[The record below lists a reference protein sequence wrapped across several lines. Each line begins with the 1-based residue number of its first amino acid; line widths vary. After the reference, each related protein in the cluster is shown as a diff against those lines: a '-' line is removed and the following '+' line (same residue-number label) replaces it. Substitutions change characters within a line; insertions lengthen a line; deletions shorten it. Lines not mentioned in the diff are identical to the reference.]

1 VGYGFKGSFGRT
13 TALALVLTVSA
24 VGLSAC
30 GKEKKA
36 EAKGKKPVAAQTVSV
51 APVAVLPLPRVVNA
65 SGTISAW
72 EEVPVGAETGGLTA
86 VAVNAEEGQF
96 VRQGQVLVALN
107 DTLLRAQL
115 RQQEAAVTSAR
126 ATLAEAEA
134 SLRRSREL
142 QAKGFLSAS
151 SLDTATAK
159 QATAAAQLA
168 SAQAAQGETAARLAQ
183 ASIRAPVSGLIVRR
197 SVTKGQIVS
206 AGSEL
211 FRIVRDG
218 RLELDAEIPETDLGV
233 VKAGMPARI
242 ASEQV
247 GQADGRVRLVTSEV
261 DTQTRLGV
269 ARIALSSMGAFRPG
283 MFARAQIQAGD
294 QASPVVPS
302 ASILYRQNQAGVFL
316 IDAQHKT
323 QFRKVAVLA
332 RTGEVTAVD
341 GVQAGER
348 VIVQGAG
355 FLGDGDAVR
364 VSGELPAPTLPAQS
378 AAKR

>member
-1 VGYGFKGSFGRT
+1 MGYGFKGSFGRT

-24 VGLSAC
+24 AGLSAC
-30 GKEKKA
+30 GKDKKA
-36 EAKGKKPVAAQTVSV
+36 EAKAKKPVAAQTVSV
-51 APVAVLPLPRVVNA
+51 APVAVLPLPRVINA

-86 VAVNAEEGQF
+86 TAVNAEEGQF

-115 RQQEAAVTSAR
+115 RQQEASVTSAR

-134 SLRRSREL
+134 SLKRSREL
-142 QAKGFLSAS
+142 LAKGFLSQA
-151 SLDTATAK
+151 SLDTATAR
-159 QATAAAQLA
+159 QATAAAQV
-168 SAQAAQGETAARLAQ
+168 AAAEAARGETAARVAQ

-218 RLELDAEIPETDLGV
+218 RMELDAELPETDLGV
-233 VKAGMPARI
+233 VKAGMPASI
-242 ASEQV
+242 TSEQV
-247 GQADGRVRLVTSEV
+247 GQADGAVRIVTSEV
-261 DTQTRLGV
+261 DPQTRLGV
-269 ARIALSSMGAFRPG
+269 ARIALTSMGAFRPG
-283 MFARAQIQAGD
+283 MFARAQIRAGD

-302 ASILYRQNQAGVFL
+302 AAILYRQNQPGVFL
-316 IDAQHKT
+316 VDADRKA
-323 QFRKVAVLA
+323 QFRKIGILA
-332 RTGEVTAVD
+332 RTGDITAVS
-341 GVQAGER
+341 GVSAGEE
-348 VIVQGAG
+348 IVVDGAG
-355 FLGDGDAVR
+355 FLGDGDSVR
-364 VSGELPAPTLPAQS
+364 VAVHKPAPALP

>member
-1 VGYGFKGSFGRT
+1 MGNGFKGSFSRT
-13 TALALVLTVSA
+13 TALALILTVSA

-30 GKEKKA
+30 GKDKKA
-36 EAKGKKPVAAQTVSV
+36 EAKAKKPVAAQTVSV

-86 VAVNAEEGQF
+86 TAVNAEEGQF

-115 RQQEAAVTSAR
+115 RQQEASVTSAR

-134 SLRRSREL
+134 SLKRSREL
-142 QAKGFLSAS
+142 LAKGFLSQA
-151 SLDTATAK
+151 SLDTATAR
-159 QATAAAQLA
+159 QATAAAQV
-168 SAQAAQGETAARLAQ
+168 AAAEAARGETVARVAQ

-197 SVTKGQIVS
+197 TVTKGQIVS

-233 VKAGMPARI
+233 VKAGMPASI
-242 ASEQV
+242 TSEQV
-247 GQADGRVRLVTSEV
+247 GQAEGRVRLVTSEV
-261 DTQTRLGV
+261 DAQTRLGV
-269 ARIALSSMGAFRPG
+269 ARIALTAMGSFRPG

-302 ASILYRQNQAGVFL
+302 AAILYRQNQPGVFMV
-316 IDAQHKT
+316 DANRKA
-323 QFRKVAVLA
+323 QFRKVAIVA
-332 RTGEVTAVD
+332 RTGDITAVSGVTAGEEVVVD
-341 GVQAGER
+341 
-348 VIVQGAG
+348 GAG
-355 FLGDGDAVR
+355 FLGDGDAVSVAVR
-364 VSGELPAPTLPAQS
+364 KPAPSLQ

>member
-24 VGLSAC
+24 AGLSAC
-30 GKEKKA
+30 GKDEKAQAKA
-36 EAKGKKPVAAQTVSV
+36 KKPVAAQTVSV
-51 APVAVLPLPRVVNA
+51 APVAVLPLPRVINA

-86 VAVNAEEGQF
+86 TAVNAEEGQF

-115 RQQEAAVTSAR
+115 RQQDASVTSAR

-134 SLRRSREL
+134 SLKRSREL
-142 QAKGFLSAS
+142 LAKGFLSQA
-151 SLDTATAK
+151 SLDTATAR
-159 QATAAAQLA
+159 QATAAAQV
-168 SAQAAQGETAARLAQ
+168 AAAEAARGETAARVAQ

-218 RLELDAEIPETDLGV
+218 RMELDAELPETDLGV
-233 VKAGMPARI
+233 VKAGMPASI
-242 ASEQV
+242 TSEQV
-247 GQADGRVRLVTSEV
+247 GQADGAVRIVTSEV
-261 DTQTRLGV
+261 DPQTRLGV
-269 ARIALSSMGAFRPG
+269 ARIALTSMGAFRPG

-302 ASILYRQNQAGVFL
+302 AAILYRQNQPGVFMV
-316 IDAQHKT
+316 DANKKA
-323 QFRKVAVLA
+323 QFRKIGVVA
-332 RTGEVTAVD
+332 RTGEITAVS
-341 GVQAGER
+341 GVSAGEE
-348 VIVQGAG
+348 VVVQGAG

-364 VSGELPAPTLPAQS
+364 VAARLPAPALS

>member
-1 VGYGFKGSFGRT
+1 VGYGFKGSIGRT
-13 TALALVLTVSA
+13 TALALVLTVA
-24 VGLSAC
+24 AAGLSAC
-30 GKEKKA
+30 GKDKKA

-51 APVAVLPLPRVVNA
+51 APVAVLPLPRVINA

-86 VAVNAEEGQF
+86 TAVNAEEGQF

-115 RQQEAAVTSAR
+115 RQQEASVTSAR

-134 SLRRSREL
+134 SLKRSREL
-142 QAKGFLSAS
+142 LAKGFLSQA
-151 SLDTATAK
+151 SLDTATAR
-159 QATAAAQLA
+159 QATAAAQV
-168 SAQAAQGETAARLAQ
+168 AAAEAARGETAARVAQ

-218 RLELDAEIPETDLGV
+218 RMELDAELPETDLGV
-233 VKAGMPARI
+233 VKAGMPASI
-242 ASEQV
+242 TSEQV
-247 GQADGRVRLVTSEV
+247 GRADGAVRIVTSEV
-261 DTQTRLGV
+261 DPQTRLGV
-269 ARIALSSMGAFRPG
+269 ARIALTSMGAFRPG

-302 ASILYRQNQAGVFL
+302 ASILYRQNQPGVFMV
-316 IDAQHKT
+316 DANRKA
-323 QFRKVAVLA
+323 QFRKVGIVA
-332 RTGEVTAVD
+332 RTGDITAVS
-341 GVQAGER
+341 GVSAGEE
-348 VIVQGAG
+348 VVVDGAG

-364 VSGELPAPTLPAQS
+364 VAVHKPAPTLS

>member
-1 VGYGFKGSFGRT
+1 MGYGFKGSFGRT

-24 VGLSAC
+24 AGLAGC
-30 GKEKKA
+30 GKDKKA
-36 EAKGKKPVAAQTVSV
+36 EAKAKKPVAAQTVSV
-51 APVAVLPLPRVVNA
+51 APVAVLPLPRVINA

-86 VAVNAEEGQF
+86 TAVNAEEGQF

-115 RQQEAAVTSAR
+115 RQQEASVTSAR

-134 SLRRSREL
+134 SLKRSREL
-142 QAKGFLSAS
+142 LAKGFLSQA
-151 SLDTATAK
+151 SLDTATAR
-159 QATAAAQLA
+159 QATAAAQV
-168 SAQAAQGETAARLAQ
+168 AAAEAARGETAARVAQ

-218 RLELDAEIPETDLGV
+218 RMELDAELPETDLGL
-233 VKAGMPARI
+233 VKAGMPAVI
-242 ASEQV
+242 TSEQI
-247 GQADGRVRLVTSEV
+247 GQADGAVRLVTSEV
-261 DTQTRLGV
+261 DPQTRLGV
-269 ARIALSSMGAFRPG
+269 ARIALTAMGAFRPG

-302 ASILYRQNQAGVFL
+302 AAILYRQNQPGVFMV
-316 IDAQHKT
+316 DRNRKA
-323 QFRKVAVLA
+323 QFRKVAIVA
-332 RTGEVTAVD
+332 RSGEVTAVT
-341 GVQAGER
+341 GVSAGEE
-348 VIVQGAG
+348 VVVQGAG

-364 VSGELPAPTLPAQS
+364 VAVHQAAPTLS

>member
-1 VGYGFKGSFGRT
+1 MGYGFKGSFGRT

-24 VGLSAC
+24 AGLSAC
-30 GKEKKA
+30 GKDKNA
-36 EAKGKKPVAAQTVSV
+36 QAKDKKPVAAQTVSV
-51 APVAVLPLPRVVNA
+51 APVAVLPLPRVINA

-86 VAVNAEEGQF
+86 TAVNAEEGQF

-115 RQQEAAVTSAR
+115 RQQEASVTSAR

-134 SLRRSREL
+134 SLKRSREL
-142 QAKGFLSAS
+142 LAKGFLSQA
-151 SLDTATAK
+151 SLDTATAR
-159 QATAAAQLA
+159 QATAAAQV
-168 SAQAAQGETAARLAQ
+168 AAAEAARGETAARVAQ

-218 RLELDAEIPETDLGV
+218 RMELDAELPETDLGV
-233 VKAGMPARI
+233 VKAGMPASVT
-242 ASEQV
+242 SEQV
-247 GQADGRVRLVTSEV
+247 GQADGAVRIVTSEV
-261 DTQTRLGV
+261 DPQTRLGV
-269 ARIALSSMGAFRPG
+269 ARIALTSMGAFRPG
-283 MFARAQIQAGD
+283 MFARAQIKAGD

-302 ASILYRQNQAGVFL
+302 AAILYRQNQPGVFMV
-316 IDAQHKT
+316 DRNRKA
-323 QFRKVAVLA
+323 QFRKIGIVA
-332 RTGEVTAVD
+332 RTGDITAVS
-341 GVQAGER
+341 GVSAGEE
-348 VIVQGAG
+348 VVVDGAG

-364 VSGELPAPTLPAQS
+364 VTVHKPAPTLS
-378 AAKR
+378 SAKR

>member
-1 VGYGFKGSFGRT
+1 MGYGFKGSFGRT

-24 VGLSAC
+24 AGLAAC
-30 GKEKKA
+30 GKDKKA
-36 EAKGKKPVAAQTVSV
+36 EAKAKKPIAAQTVSV
-51 APVAVLPLPRVVNA
+51 SPVAVLPLPRVINA

-86 VAVNAEEGQF
+86 TAVNAEEGQF

-115 RQQEAAVTSAR
+115 RQQDASVTSAR

-134 SLRRSREL
+134 SLKRSREL
-142 QAKGFLSAS
+142 LAKGFLSQA
-151 SLDTATAK
+151 SLDTATAR
-159 QATAAAQLA
+159 QATAAAQV
-168 SAQAAQGETAARLAQ
+168 AAAEAARGETAARVAQ

-218 RLELDAEIPETDLGV
+218 RMELDAELPETDLGL
-233 VKAGMPARI
+233 VKAGMPAI
-242 ASEQV
+242 ITSEQV
-247 GQADGRVRLVTSEV
+247 GKADGAVRIVTSEV
-261 DTQTRLGV
+261 DPQTRLGV
-269 ARIALSSMGAFRPG
+269 ARIALTAMGAFRPG

-302 ASILYRQNQAGVFL
+302 AAILYRQNQPGVFMV
-316 IDAQHKT
+316 DRNRKA
-323 QFRKVAVLA
+323 QFRKVAIVA
-332 RTGEVTAVD
+332 RTGDVTAVT
-341 GVQAGER
+341 GVAAGEE
-348 VIVQGAG
+348 VVVQGAG

-364 VSGELPAPTLPAQS
+364 VAVHQPAPTLS

>member
-1 VGYGFKGSFGRT
+1 MGYGFKGSFGRT
-13 TALALVLTVSA
+13 TALALVLTVCA
-24 VGLSAC
+24 AGLSAC
-30 GKEKKA
+30 DKDKKA
-36 EAKGKKPVAAQTVSV
+36 EAKSKKPVASQTVSV
-51 APVAVLPLPRVVNA
+51 APVAVLPLPRVINA

-96 VRQGQVLVALN
+96 IRQGQVLVQLN

-115 RQQEAAVTSAR
+115 RQQEAAVASAR

-168 SAQAAQGETAARLAQ
+168 SAQAAQGETAARVAQ

-218 RLELDAEIPETDLGV
+218 RMELDAELPETDLGV
-233 VKAGMPARI
+233 VKAGMLARI
-242 ASEQV
+242 TSEQV
-247 GQADGRVRLVTSEV
+247 GQADGRVRIVTSEV

-302 ASILYRQNQAGVFL
+302 AAILYRQNQPGVFTL
-316 IDAQHKT
+316 DTGAKAR
-323 QFRKVAVLA
+323 FRKVAVLA
-332 RTGEVTAVD
+332 RTGDVTAVA
-341 GVQAGER
+341 GLAAGEQ
-348 VIVQGAG
+348 VVVQGAG
-355 FLGDGDAVR
+355 FLGEGDAVR
-364 VSGELPAPTLPAQS
+364 VSSRLPAPTLPAV
-378 AAKR
+378 KR

>member
-1 VGYGFKGSFGRT
+1 MGYGFKGSFGRT

-24 VGLSAC
+24 AGLAAC
-30 GKEKKA
+30 GKDKKA
-36 EAKGKKPVAAQTVSV
+36 EAKAKKPIAAQTVSV
-51 APVAVLPLPRVVNA
+51 SPVAVLPLPRVINA

-86 VAVNAEEGQF
+86 TAVNAEEGQF

-115 RQQEAAVTSAR
+115 RQQDASVTSAR

-134 SLRRSREL
+134 SLKRSREL
-142 QAKGFLSAS
+142 LAKGFLSQA
-151 SLDTATAK
+151 SLDTATAR
-159 QATAAAQLA
+159 QATAAAQV
-168 SAQAAQGETAARLAQ
+168 AAAEAARGETAARVAQ

-206 AGSEL
+206 AGNEL

-218 RLELDAEIPETDLGV
+218 RMELDAELPETDLGL
-233 VKAGMPARI
+233 VKAGMPAVI
-242 ASEQV
+242 TSEQV
-247 GQADGRVRLVTSEV
+247 GKADGAVRIVTSEV
-261 DTQTRLGV
+261 DPQTRLGV
-269 ARIALSSMGAFRPG
+269 ARIALTAMGAFRPG

-302 ASILYRQNQAGVFL
+302 AAILYRQNQPGVFMV
-316 IDAQHKT
+316 DRNRKA
-323 QFRKVAVLA
+323 QFRKVAIVA
-332 RTGEVTAVD
+332 RTGDVTAVI
-341 GVQAGER
+341 GVAAGEE
-348 VIVQGAG
+348 VVVQGAG

-364 VSGELPAPTLPAQS
+364 VAVHQPAPTLS

>member
-1 VGYGFKGSFGRT
+1 VGNGFKGSFSRT
-13 TALALVLTVSA
+13 TALALILTVSA

-30 GKEKKA
+30 GKDKKA
-36 EAKGKKPVAAQTVSV
+36 EAKAKKPVAAQTVSV

-86 VAVNAEEGQF
+86 TAVNAEEGQF

-115 RQQEAAVTSAR
+115 RQQEASVTSAR

-134 SLRRSREL
+134 SLKRSREL
-142 QAKGFLSAS
+142 LAKGFLSQA
-151 SLDTATAK
+151 SLDTATAR
-159 QATAAAQLA
+159 QATAAAQV
-168 SAQAAQGETAARLAQ
+168 AAAEAARGETVARVAQ

-197 SVTKGQIVS
+197 TVTKGQIVS

-233 VKAGMPARI
+233 VKAGMPASI
-242 ASEQV
+242 TSEQV
-247 GQADGRVRLVTSEV
+247 GQAEGRVRLVTSEV
-261 DTQTRLGV
+261 DAQTRLGV
-269 ARIALSSMGAFRPG
+269 ARIALTAMGSFRPG

-302 ASILYRQNQAGVFL
+302 AAILYRQNQPGVFMV
-316 IDAQHKT
+316 DANRKA
-323 QFRKVAVLA
+323 QFRKVAIVA
-332 RTGEVTAVD
+332 RTGDITAVSGVTAGEEVVVD
-341 GVQAGER
+341 
-348 VIVQGAG
+348 GAG
-355 FLGDGDAVR
+355 FLGDGDAVSVAVR
-364 VSGELPAPTLPAQS
+364 KPAPSLQ

>member
-1 VGYGFKGSFGRT
+1 MGYGFKGSFGRT

-24 VGLSAC
+24 AGLAAC
-30 GKEKKA
+30 GKDKKA
-36 EAKGKKPVAAQTVSV
+36 EAKAKKPIAAQTVSV
-51 APVAVLPLPRVVNA
+51 SPVAVLPLPRVINA

-86 VAVNAEEGQF
+86 TAVNAEEGQF

-115 RQQEAAVTSAR
+115 RQQDASVTSAR

-134 SLRRSREL
+134 SLKRSREL
-142 QAKGFLSAS
+142 LAKGFLSQA
-151 SLDTATAK
+151 SLDTATAR
-159 QATAAAQLA
+159 QATAAAQV
-168 SAQAAQGETAARLAQ
+168 AAAEAARGETAARVAQ

-218 RLELDAEIPETDLGV
+218 RMELDAELPETDLGL
-233 VKAGMPARI
+233 VKAGMPAVI
-242 ASEQV
+242 TSEQV
-247 GQADGRVRLVTSEV
+247 GKADGAVRIVTSEV
-261 DTQTRLGV
+261 DPQTRLGV
-269 ARIALSSMGAFRPG
+269 ARIALTAMGAFRPG

-302 ASILYRQNQAGVFL
+302 AAILYRQNQPGVFMV
-316 IDAQHKT
+316 DRNRKA
-323 QFRKVAVLA
+323 QFRKVAIVA
-332 RTGEVTAVD
+332 RTGDVTAVT
-341 GVQAGER
+341 GVAAGEE
-348 VIVQGAG
+348 VVVQGAG

-364 VSGELPAPTLPAQS
+364 VAVHQPAPTLS

>member
-1 VGYGFKGSFGRT
+1 M
-13 TALALVLTVSA
+13 TVSA
-24 VGLSAC
+24 AGLAAC
-30 GKEKKA
+30 GKDKKA
-36 EAKGKKPVAAQTVSV
+36 EAKAKKPIAAQTVSV
-51 APVAVLPLPRVVNA
+51 SPVAVLPLPRVINA

-86 VAVNAEEGQF
+86 TAVNAEEGQF

-115 RQQEAAVTSAR
+115 RQQDASVTSAR

-134 SLRRSREL
+134 SLKRSREL
-142 QAKGFLSAS
+142 LAKGFLSQA
-151 SLDTATAK
+151 SLDTATAR
-159 QATAAAQLA
+159 QATAAAQV
-168 SAQAAQGETAARLAQ
+168 AAAEAARGETAARVAQ

-218 RLELDAEIPETDLGV
+218 RMELDAELPETDLGL
-233 VKAGMPARI
+233 VKAGMAAVI
-242 ASEQV
+242 TSEQV
-247 GQADGRVRLVTSEV
+247 GKADGAVRIVTSEV
-261 DTQTRLGV
+261 DPQTRLGV
-269 ARIALSSMGAFRPG
+269 ARIALTAMGAFRPG

-302 ASILYRQNQAGVFL
+302 AAILYRQNQPGVFMV
-316 IDAQHKT
+316 DRNRKA
-323 QFRKVAVLA
+323 QFRKVAIVA
-332 RTGEVTAVD
+332 RTGDVTAVT
-341 GVQAGER
+341 GVAAGEE
-348 VIVQGAG
+348 VVVQGAG

-364 VSGELPAPTLPAQS
+364 VAVHQPAPTLS

>member
-1 VGYGFKGSFGRT
+1 MGNGFKGSFSRT

-30 GKEKKA
+30 GKDKKA
-36 EAKGKKPVAAQTVSV
+36 EAKAKKPVAAQTVSV

-86 VAVNAEEGQF
+86 TAVNAEEGQF
-96 VRQGQVLVALN
+96 VRQGQILVALN

-115 RQQEAAVTSAR
+115 RQQDASVTSAR

-134 SLRRSREL
+134 SLKRSREL
-142 QAKGFLSAS
+142 LAKGFLSQA
-151 SLDTATAK
+151 SLDTATAR
-159 QATAAAQLA
+159 QATAAAQV
-168 SAQAAQGETAARLAQ
+168 AAAEAARGETVARVAQ

-197 SVTKGQIVS
+197 TVTKGQIVS

-233 VKAGMPARI
+233 VKAGMPASI
-242 ASEQV
+242 TSEQV
-247 GQADGRVRLVTSEV
+247 GQAEGRVRLVTSEV
-261 DTQTRLGV
+261 DAQTRLGV
-269 ARIALSSMGAFRPG
+269 ARIALTAMGSFRPG

-302 ASILYRQNQAGVFL
+302 AAILYRQNQPGVFMV
-316 IDAQHKT
+316 DANRKA
-323 QFRKVAVLA
+323 QFRKVAIVA
-332 RTGEVTAVD
+332 RTGDITAVS
-341 GVQAGER
+341 GVSAGEE
-348 VIVQGAG
+348 VVVDGAG
-355 FLGDGDAVR
+355 FLGDGDAVSVAVR
-364 VSGELPAPTLPAQS
+364 KPAPSLQ

>member
-1 VGYGFKGSFGRT
+1 MGYGFKGSFGRT

-24 VGLSAC
+24 AGLAAC
-30 GKEKKA
+30 GKDKKA
-36 EAKGKKPVAAQTVSV
+36 EAKAKKPIAAQTVSV
-51 APVAVLPLPRVVNA
+51 APVAVLPLPRVINA

-86 VAVNAEEGQF
+86 TAVNAEEGQF

-115 RQQEAAVTSAR
+115 RQQEASVTSAR

-134 SLRRSREL
+134 SLKRSREL
-142 QAKGFLSAS
+142 LAKGFLSQA
-151 SLDTATAK
+151 SLDTATAR
-159 QATAAAQLA
+159 QATAAAQV
-168 SAQAAQGETAARLAQ
+168 AAAEAARGETAARVAQ

-218 RLELDAEIPETDLGV
+218 RMELDAELPETDLGV
-233 VKAGMPARI
+233 VKAGMAATI
-242 ASEQV
+242 TSEQV
-247 GQADGRVRLVTSEV
+247 GQADGAVRIVTSEV
-261 DTQTRLGV
+261 DPQTRLGV

-283 MFARAQIQAGD
+283 MFARAQIRAGD

-302 ASILYRQNQAGVFL
+302 AAILYRQNQPGVFL
-316 IDAQHKT
+316 VDSNRKA
-323 QFRKVAVLA
+323 QFRKVGIVA
-332 RTGEVTAVD
+332 RTGDITAVS
-341 GVQAGER
+341 GVSAGEE
-348 VIVQGAG
+348 IVVDGAG

-364 VSGELPAPTLPAQS
+364 VTVHKAAPALP

>member
-1 VGYGFKGSFGRT
+1 MGYGFKGSIGRT
-13 TALALVLTVSA
+13 TALALVLTVA
-24 VGLSAC
+24 AAGLSAC
-30 GKEKKA
+30 GKDKKA
-36 EAKGKKPVAAQTVSV
+36 EAKAKKPVAAQTVSV
-51 APVAVLPLPRVVNA
+51 APVAVLPLPRVINA

-86 VAVNAEEGQF
+86 TAVNAEEGQF

-115 RQQEAAVTSAR
+115 RQQEASVTSAR

-134 SLRRSREL
+134 SLKRSREL
-142 QAKGFLSAS
+142 LAKGFLSQA
-151 SLDTATAK
+151 SLDTATAR
-159 QATAAAQLA
+159 QATAAAQV
-168 SAQAAQGETAARLAQ
+168 AAAEAARGETAARVAQ

-218 RLELDAEIPETDLGV
+218 RMELDADLPETDLGL
-233 VKAGMPARI
+233 VKAGMPAVI
-242 ASEQV
+242 TSEQV
-247 GQADGRVRLVTSEV
+247 GKADGAVRIVTSEV
-261 DTQTRLGV
+261 DPQTRLGV
-269 ARIALSSMGAFRPG
+269 ARIALTAMGAFRPG

-302 ASILYRQNQAGVFL
+302 ASILYRQNQPGVFMV
-316 IDAQHKT
+316 DRNKKA
-323 QFRKVAVLA
+323 QFRKVAIVA
-332 RTGEVTAVD
+332 RTGDVTAVT
-341 GVQAGER
+341 GVSAGEE
-348 VIVQGAG
+348 VVVQGAG

-364 VSGELPAPTLPAQS
+364 VAVHQAAPTLS

>member
-1 VGYGFKGSFGRT
+1 MGYGFKGSFGRT

-24 VGLSAC
+24 AGLAAC
-30 GKEKKA
+30 GKDKKA
-36 EAKGKKPVAAQTVSV
+36 EAKAKKPIAAQTVSV
-51 APVAVLPLPRVVNA
+51 SPVAVLPLPRVINA

-86 VAVNAEEGQF
+86 TAVNAEEGQF

-115 RQQEAAVTSAR
+115 RQQDASVTSAR

-134 SLRRSREL
+134 SLKRSREL
-142 QAKGFLSAS
+142 LAKGFLSQA
-151 SLDTATAK
+151 SLDTATAR
-159 QATAAAQLA
+159 QATAAAQV
-168 SAQAAQGETAARLAQ
+168 AAAEAARGETAARVAQ

-218 RLELDAEIPETDLGV
+218 RMELDAELPETDLGL
-233 VKAGMPARI
+233 VKAGMAAVI
-242 ASEQV
+242 TSEQV
-247 GQADGRVRLVTSEV
+247 GKADGAVRIVTSEV
-261 DTQTRLGV
+261 DPQTRLGV
-269 ARIALSSMGAFRPG
+269 ARIALTAMGAFRPG

-302 ASILYRQNQAGVFL
+302 AAILYRQNQPGVFMV
-316 IDAQHKT
+316 DRNRKA
-323 QFRKVAVLA
+323 QFRKVAIVA
-332 RTGEVTAVD
+332 RTGDVTAVT
-341 GVQAGER
+341 GVAAGEE
-348 VIVQGAG
+348 VVVQGAG

-364 VSGELPAPTLPAQS
+364 VAVHQPAPTLS

>member
-1 VGYGFKGSFGRT
+1 MGYGFKGSIGRT
-13 TALALVLTVSA
+13 TALALVLTVA
-24 VGLSAC
+24 AAGLSAC
-30 GKEKKA
+30 GKDKKA

-51 APVAVLPLPRVVNA
+51 APVAVLPLPRVINA

-86 VAVNAEEGQF
+86 TAVNAEEGQF

-115 RQQEAAVTSAR
+115 RQQEASVTSAR

-134 SLRRSREL
+134 SLKRSREL
-142 QAKGFLSAS
+142 LAKGFLSQA
-151 SLDTATAK
+151 SLDTATAR
-159 QATAAAQLA
+159 QATAAAQV
-168 SAQAAQGETAARLAQ
+168 AAAEAARGETAARVAQ

-218 RLELDAEIPETDLGV
+218 RMELDAELPETDLGV
-233 VKAGMPARI
+233 VKAGMPASI
-242 ASEQV
+242 TSEQV
-247 GQADGRVRLVTSEV
+247 GRADGAVRIVTSEV
-261 DTQTRLGV
+261 DPQTRLGV
-269 ARIALSSMGAFRPG
+269 ARIALTSMGAFRPG

-302 ASILYRQNQAGVFL
+302 ASILYRQNQPGVFMV
-316 IDAQHKT
+316 DANRKA
-323 QFRKVAVLA
+323 QFRKVGIVA
-332 RTGEVTAVD
+332 RTGDITAVS
-341 GVQAGER
+341 GVSAGEE
-348 VIVQGAG
+348 VVVDGAG

-364 VSGELPAPTLPAQS
+364 VAVHKPAPTLS

>member
-24 VGLSAC
+24 AGLAAC
-30 GKEKKA
+30 GKDKKA
-36 EAKGKKPVAAQTVSV
+36 EAKAKKPIAAQTVSV
-51 APVAVLPLPRVVNA
+51 SPVAVLPLPRVINA

-86 VAVNAEEGQF
+86 TAVNAEEGQF

-115 RQQEAAVTSAR
+115 RQQDASVTSAR

-134 SLRRSREL
+134 SLKRSREL
-142 QAKGFLSAS
+142 LAKGFLSQA
-151 SLDTATAK
+151 SLDTATAR
-159 QATAAAQLA
+159 QATAAAQV
-168 SAQAAQGETAARLAQ
+168 AAAEAARGETAARVAQ

-218 RLELDAEIPETDLGV
+218 RMELDAELPETDLGL
-233 VKAGMPARI
+233 VKAGMPAI
-242 ASEQV
+242 ITSEQV
-247 GQADGRVRLVTSEV
+247 GKADGAVRIVTSEV
-261 DTQTRLGV
+261 DPQTRLGV
-269 ARIALSSMGAFRPG
+269 ARIALTAMGAFRPG

-302 ASILYRQNQAGVFL
+302 AAILYRQNQPGVFMV
-316 IDAQHKT
+316 DRNRKA
-323 QFRKVAVLA
+323 QFRKVAIVA
-332 RTGEVTAVD
+332 RTGDVTAVT
-341 GVQAGER
+341 GVAAGEE
-348 VIVQGAG
+348 VVVQGAG

-364 VSGELPAPTLPAQS
+364 VAVHQPAPTLS

>member
-1 VGYGFKGSFGRT
+1 MGYGFKGSIGRT
-13 TALALVLTVSA
+13 TALALVLTVA
-24 VGLSAC
+24 AAGLSAC
-30 GKEKKA
+30 GKDKKA
-36 EAKGKKPVAAQTVSV
+36 EAKAKKPVAALTVSV
-51 APVAVLPLPRVVNA
+51 APVAVLPLPRVINA

-86 VAVNAEEGQF
+86 TAVNAEEGQF

-115 RQQEAAVTSAR
+115 RQQEASVTSAR

-134 SLRRSREL
+134 SLKRSREL
-142 QAKGFLSAS
+142 LAKGFLSQA
-151 SLDTATAK
+151 SLDTATAR
-159 QATAAAQLA
+159 QATAAAQV
-168 SAQAAQGETAARLAQ
+168 AAAEAARGETVARVAQ

-218 RLELDAEIPETDLGV
+218 RMELDAELPETDLGL
-233 VKAGMPARI
+233 VKAGMPAVI
-242 ASEQV
+242 TSEQV
-247 GQADGRVRLVTSEV
+247 GKADGAVRIVTSEV
-261 DTQTRLGV
+261 DPQTRLGV
-269 ARIALSSMGAFRPG
+269 ARIALTAMGAFRPG

-302 ASILYRQNQAGVFL
+302 ASLLYRQNQPGVFMV
-316 IDAQHKT
+316 DRNRKA
-323 QFRKVAVLA
+323 QFRKVAIVA
-332 RTGEVTAVD
+332 RTGDVTAVT
-341 GVQAGER
+341 GVSAGEE
-348 VIVQGAG
+348 VVVQGAG

-364 VSGELPAPTLPAQS
+364 VAVHQAAPTLS

>member
-1 VGYGFKGSFGRT
+1 MGYGFKGSIGRT
-13 TALALVLTVSA
+13 TALALVLTVCA
-24 VGLSAC
+24 AGLSAC
-30 GKEKKA
+30 GKDKKA
-36 EAKGKKPVAAQTVSV
+36 EAKAKKPVAAQTVSV
-51 APVAVLPLPRVVNA
+51 APVAVLPLPRVINA

-86 VAVNAEEGQF
+86 TAVNAEEGQF

-115 RQQEAAVTSAR
+115 RQQEASVASAR

-134 SLRRSREL
+134 SLKRSREL
-142 QAKGFLSAS
+142 LAKGFLSQA
-151 SLDTATAK
+151 SLDTATAR
-159 QATAAAQLA
+159 QATAAAQV
-168 SAQAAQGETAARLAQ
+168 AAAEAARGETAARVAQ

-197 SVTKGQIVS
+197 SVTKGQIVN

-218 RLELDAEIPETDLGV
+218 RMELDAELPETDLGV
-233 VKAGMPARI
+233 VKAGMPASI
-242 ASEQV
+242 TSEQV
-247 GQADGRVRLVTSEV
+247 GQADGAVRIVTSEV
-261 DTQTRLGV
+261 DPQTRLGV
-269 ARIALSSMGAFRPG
+269 ARIALTSMGAFRPG

-302 ASILYRQNQAGVFL
+302 AAILYRQNQPGVFL
-316 IDAQHKT
+316 VDRNKKA
-323 QFRKVAVLA
+323 QFRKVGIVA
-332 RTGEVTAVD
+332 RTGDITAVS
-341 GVQAGER
+341 GVSAGEDI
-348 VIVQGAG
+348 IVDGAG

-364 VSGELPAPTLPAQS
+364 VAVHKPAPTLA

>member
-1 VGYGFKGSFGRT
+1 MGYGFKGSIGRT
-13 TALALVLTVSA
+13 TALALVLTVA
-24 VGLSAC
+24 AAGLSAC
-30 GKEKKA
+30 GKDKKA
-36 EAKGKKPVAAQTVSV
+36 EAKAKKPVAAQTVSV
-51 APVAVLPLPRVVNA
+51 APVAVLPLPRVINA

-86 VAVNAEEGQF
+86 TAVNAEEGQF

-115 RQQEAAVTSAR
+115 RQQEASVVSAR

-134 SLRRSREL
+134 SLKRSREL
-142 QAKGFLSAS
+142 LAKGFLSQA
-151 SLDTATAK
+151 SLDTATAR
-159 QATAAAQLA
+159 QATAAAQV
-168 SAQAAQGETAARLAQ
+168 AAAEAARGETVARVAQ

-218 RLELDAEIPETDLGV
+218 RMELDAELPETDLGV
-233 VKAGMPARI
+233 VKAGMPASI
-242 ASEQV
+242 TSEQV
-247 GQADGRVRLVTSEV
+247 GQADGAVRIVTSEV
-261 DTQTRLGV
+261 DPQTRLGV
-269 ARIALSSMGAFRPG
+269 ARIALTSMGAFRPG

-302 ASILYRQNQAGVFL
+302 ASILYRQNQPGVFMV
-316 IDAQHKT
+316 DRNRKA
-323 QFRKVAVLA
+323 QFRKVAIVA
-332 RTGEVTAVD
+332 RTGDVTAVT
-341 GVQAGER
+341 GVSAGEE
-348 VIVQGAG
+348 VVVQGAG

-364 VSGELPAPTLPAQS
+364 VAVHQAAPTLS
-378 AAKR
+378 AVKR